1 MNFDEAFE
9 RLIDH
14 EKGFQDDP
22 NDRGNWTS
30 GKIGQGELKG
40 TKYGVSAM
48 SYPGEDIRNLTL
60 TRSKQLYMRDF
71 WGPAG
76 CDLVPE
82 QVKFPLFDAAV
93 HTSAPGRPTTAIRML
108 QRALG
113 VHDDGV
119 IGPQTMQA
127 ISHAHPYR
135 LAMRFH
141 GQRLDHLNNN
151 PEQWASYGRGWAQRI
166 AENLMEA

>member
-1 MNFDEAFE
+1 MTYDEAYD

-14 EKGFQDDP
+14 EKGFQNDP

-30 GKIGQGELKG
+30 GKIGVGELKG
-40 TKYGVSAM
+40 TKYGISAM
-48 SYPGEDIRNLTL
+48 SYPGEDIENLTL
-60 TRSKQLYMRDF
+60 ERAKAIYKRDF

-76 CDLVPE
+76 CDVVPD
-82 QVKFPLFDAAV
+82 QLKFILFDAAV
-93 HTSAPGRPTTAIRML
+93 HTSAPGRPTTAIKML

-113 VHDDGV
+113 VDDDGV
-119 IGPQTMQA
+119 IGPETMLA
-127 ISHAHPYR
+127 ISNAHPYR
-135 LAMRFH
+135 LAMRFQ

-151 PEQWASYGRGWAQRI
+151 PEQWARYGRGWAQRI